1 MADLRD
7 FTGKNRKFT
16 GTEGIVVPAGST
28 AQRPVGEQGET
39 RYNTDTGSLEFF
51 DGVNWVATNLIPTIE
66 SISGT
71 IYTGVASNI
80 TLTISNATDTVDF
93 VYSEGGIELAQDT
106 GVSVSGGSATSAVP
120 SQVYNQSAGDTITIS
135 IKNIDGTPSSNSVTR
150 TILGLPA
157 GGSISTSGPYRIHTF
172 NSSATFNVPSG
183 FSNTAEYLVV
193 AGGGG
198 GGCDNSGGG
207 GAGGM
212 LTGSTTISANSYSVV
227 VGGGGAGSGPS
238 AGDSGPYATNGANSS
253 ALGVTA
259 IGGGRG
265 GSAGGANGSA
275 GGSGGGGAGE
285 GANSQPGA
293 GTAGQGNAGGSHVNS
308 GGGGGGG
315 AGGVGQNGNVRF
327 GSSGGNGGAGLASS
341 ISGTSQFYAAG
352 GGGGNQNGIY
362 NPQSRASGI
371 GGITNGNAST
381 RAASGIA
388 NTGSGGGGATHTVNL
403 NPAGADGASGIVIIR
418 YQL

>member
-1 MADLRD
+1 MSNIND
-7 FTGKNRKFT
+7 FKNKNTRFT
-16 GTEGIVVPAGST
+16 GTDGIAIPSGTT
-28 AQRPVGEQGET
+28 AQRPTGQAGET
-39 RYNTDTGSLEFF
+39 RYNTESGSLEFY
-51 DGVNWVATNLIPTIE
+51 DGANWVSTNLIP
-66 SISGT
+66 SIDSVTGT
-71 IYTGVASNI
+71 IYAGQAS
-80 TLTISNATDTVDF
+80 TLTLTLTNSTDIIDVVF
-93 VYSEGGIELAQDT
+93 SEGGVELAQVT
-106 GVSVSGGSATSAVP
+106 GINVSTNTANVTTP
-120 SQVYNQSAGDTITIS
+120 SNVYGQSAGDTISIS
-135 IKNIDGTPSSNSVTR
+135 IKNQDGTPSSNAITKTVA
-150 TILGLPA
+150 GLPT
-157 GGSISTSGPYRIHTF
+157 GGNITTSGSYRIHTF
-172 NSSATFNVPSG
+172 NSSSTFNVPSG
-183 FSNTAEYLVV
+183 LSTTAEYLIV

-212 LTGSTTISANSYSVV
+212 LTGSTSISTNSYSVV
-227 VGGGGAGSGPS
+227 VGGGGSGSGPS
-238 AGDSGPYATNGANSS
+238 GGDSGPYATNGANSS
-253 ALGVTA
+253 ALGLTA

-265 GSAGGANGSA
+265 GSAGGANGSS

-285 GANSQPGA
+285 AANSQPGN

-315 AGGVGQNGNVRF
+315 AGGTGQNGNIRF
-327 GSSGGNGGAGLASS
+327 GSSGGNGGAGASSS
-341 ISGTSQFYAAG
+341 ISGSSQFYAAG

-371 GGITNGNAST
+371 GGITNANANT
-381 RAASGIA
+381 RATSGIA